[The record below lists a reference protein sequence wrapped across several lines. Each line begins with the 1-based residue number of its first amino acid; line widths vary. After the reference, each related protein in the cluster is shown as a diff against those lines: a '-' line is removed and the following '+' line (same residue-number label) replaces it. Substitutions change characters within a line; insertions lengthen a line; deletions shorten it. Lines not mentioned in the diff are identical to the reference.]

1 MIPQNQLLAQLLLRE
16 AGERRCRVRKLT
28 STSAAPLGADPAVP
42 PAQATEEEAPEHVQ
56 MDCMVNKNLG
66 NTGFCTQ

>member
-1 MIPQNQLLAQLLLRE
+1 MIPQNQLLAQLLLQE
-16 AGERRCRVRKLT
+16 AGERRCRVCKLT

-56 MDCMVNKNLG
+56 MDCMVNKSLES
-66 NTGFCTQ
+66 TGFCTQ